1 MLDIVFLAVTAAF
14 FWLAWRYARGCQ
26 DL

>member
-1 MLDIVFLAVTAAF
+1 MLDIVFLAVTTAF

-26 DL
+26 GL